1 MSAFGQC
8 WLPAKGGAED
18 LVCHSCPIWD
28 SCHAVEPLSH
38 ANKVPTCLASS
49 LNLIQFI
56 IGKKKK
62 TYALKGVA
70 WKGEENGAFLNSG
83 ISHGKSQKRKEQTLL
98 RR

>member
-62 TYALKGVA
+62 NLCFEGCGLEGRREWGFFKQWDISWKITEEKGTD
-70 WKGEENGAFLNSG
+70 F
-83 ISHGKSQKRKEQTLL
+83 T
-98 RR
+98 